1 MARKKHHE
9 EHENLER
16 WLVSYADFI
25 TLLFAFF
32 TVLYALSQ
40 SDKAKYKDA
49 AENIQRA
56 FLSSGGIF
64 TLKGVPFS
72 PMDAAPNQG
81 AAPAGT
87 GDTGQVTKFE
97 HEEPL
102 DRIAEQLRGLFKQST
117 GLSLSPG
124 SIEVIRSDKGYRIRL
139 GEYLLFKPGSDKI
152 KSANLP
158 FLLAVGK
165 RLVRMGH
172 SVQVEGHSDA
182 ALASSPQANWQLS
195 LNRAFN
201 VVQFLVAAVNF
212 PPDHL
217 SLSGFGDTH
226 PIADNSTVQGRQ
238 RNRRVE
244 LVVTVDEEKEESY
257 SWDHSED

>member
-1 MARKKHHE
+1 MARKKHAE

-32 TVLYALSQ
+32 TVLYAISQ
-40 SDKAKYKDA
+40 QDKVKYKDA

-64 TLKGVPFS
+64 TVKGMPFS
-72 PMDAAPNQG
+72 PYDKASSMGSTTPEDGGQLSKMDP
-81 AAPAGT
+81 
-87 GDTGQVTKFE
+87 DEVV
-97 HEEPL
+97 
-102 DRIAEQLRGLFKQST
+102 DRITEQLRGLFKQTT

-124 SIEVIRSDKGYRIRL
+124 AIEVVRSEKGYRIRL
-139 GEYLLFKPGSDKI
+139 GEYMLFKPGSDKI
-152 KSANLP
+152 KRSNVP

-182 ALASSPQANWQLS
+182 APTATPEANWQLS
-195 LNRAFN
+195 LSRAFN
-201 VVQFLVAAVNF
+201 VVQFLGQSVKF
-212 PPDHL
+212 PPQKI
-217 SLSGFGDTH
+217 SLAGFGDTR
-226 PIADNSTVQGRQ
+226 PIAENTTVQGRA

-244 LVVTVDEEKEESY
+244 LVVTIDDEKEEAY
-257 SWDHSED
+257 SWDDVED

>member
-64 TLKGVPFS
+64 SLKGVPFS
-72 PMDAAPNQG
+72 PFETTPGTAS
-81 AAPAGT
+81 PASAE
-87 GDTGQVTKFE
+87 DVGQHTKFE
-97 HEEPL
+97 QEEPM
-102 DRIAEQLRGLFKQST
+102 DRIAQQLRGLFKQST
-117 GLSLSPG
+117 GLALSPG
-124 SIEVIRSDKGYRIRL
+124 SIEVVRSEHGYRIRL
-139 GEYLLFKPGSDKI
+139 GEYLLFKAGSDKI
-152 KSANLP
+152 KAANLP
-158 FLLAVGK
+158 FMAAIAK
-165 RLVRMGH
+165 RLKKTGH
-172 SVQVEGHSDA
+172 SVQVEGHSDNA
-182 ALASSPQANWQLS
+182 PSTTPQANWQLS

-201 VVQFLVAAVNF
+201 VVQFMVAAVDF
-212 PPDHL
+212 PADKL

-226 PIADNSTVQGRQ
+226 PVSDNNTLQGRQ

-244 LVVTVDEEKEESY
+244 LVVSVDDEKQESY